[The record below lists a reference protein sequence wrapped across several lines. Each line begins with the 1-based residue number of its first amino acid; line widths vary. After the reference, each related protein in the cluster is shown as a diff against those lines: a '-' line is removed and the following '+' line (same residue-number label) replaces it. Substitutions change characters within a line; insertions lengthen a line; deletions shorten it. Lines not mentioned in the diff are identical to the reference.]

1 MKAIGLVIIV
11 GFIGLYFVN
20 AAFKVEI
27 FHQEIIIHSAIQFF
41 TGFFLIGVLFLYS
54 HKIKLKS
61 LVFLVL
67 AFVLTDDILDYFRDV
82 NSFTPEAILHSV
94 YMLFWGSIAGYI
106 VTKQIKKLID
116 SQ

>member
-11 GFIGLYFVN
+11 GLIGLYFVN
-20 AAFKVEI
+20 AAFKVDI
-27 FHQEIIIHSAIQFF
+27 FHEEILIHSAIRFF

-61 LVFLVL
+61 LVYLVL

-82 NSFTPEAILHSV
+82 NSFSAEAVLHSV
-94 YMLFWGSIAGYI
+94 YMLFWGSIAGYT
-106 VTKQIKKLID
+106 VMKQIKKRID